1 METFLLQTALYE
13 TAIVETALV
22 GDSLYRVEKHCS
34 KKTIAAVKEV
44 ERKGALT
51 LL

>member
-1 METFLLQTALYE
+1 MCDKFFVTDVTS
-13 TAIVETALV
+13 VETVLV
-22 GDSLYRVEKHCS
+22 KDSLLKVEKHCS